1 MASDRPTL
9 KVAERTEFGSRTS
22 RRLRRDGLVPGVVY
36 TSGEAARAFQA
47 DGHDLGLFIGEG
59 HALFDLEI
67 EGQKAVPVVVKEE
80 QRHPV
85 RGHLVHLDC
94 QQVSLD
100 TKIQADVAIEL
111 LGTEEAPGVREGGI
125 LEHVTREVTIE
136 ALPTD
141 IPDVISV
148 DVSGLVI
155 GDTVQLDQI
164 PQPEGVEFMADAPE
178 EITVATLNPPKLV
191 EEEPEVEEETELV
204 GEGETGEE
212 AEQAAE
218 DEGAA
223 ADAGGDGDESGDE
236 G

>member
-9 KVAERTEFGSRTS
+9 KVAERTEFGSRTT

-36 TSGEAARAFQA
+36 TSGEPARAFQA

-67 EGQKAVPVVVKEE
+67 EGETAVPVVVKEE

-85 RGHLVHLDC
+85 RGHLMHLDC

-111 LGTEEAPGVREGGI
+111 LGAEEAPGVREGGI

-164 PQPEGVEFMADAPE
+164 PPPEGVEFTADAPE
-178 EITVATLNPPKLV
+178 EVTVATLNPPKIV

-223 ADAGGDGDESGDE
+223 DSGGDGDESGDE